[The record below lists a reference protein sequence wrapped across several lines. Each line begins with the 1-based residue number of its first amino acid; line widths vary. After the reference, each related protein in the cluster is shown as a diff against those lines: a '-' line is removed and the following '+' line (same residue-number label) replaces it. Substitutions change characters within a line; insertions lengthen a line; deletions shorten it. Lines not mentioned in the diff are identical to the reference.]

1 MYGRDGIDAKHLE
14 AAAVGLKLKRALRK
28 GNITMILETIKRIFG
43 VQAREERRSLLL
55 SVEPLEKRVA
65 LLEGGV
71 VEEFSIERD
80 GDRSISGS
88 IYKARVHNVE
98 PSLKALFVDI
108 GLEKNGFLHF
118 WDAVPAA
125 MDEQIEAVERRGSRG
140 RKPRITSNDI
150 PRLYPAGAEV
160 IVQVNKGPI
169 GTKGAR
175 VTTNLSLPGRYLVLM
190 PFGEMSGVSRKI
202 EDPAER
208 SRLRKILQE
217 LDVPEGMGVILR
229 TNGEGLQARY
239 FVRDLALL
247 LEQWRKV
254 EEGMKTK
261 NAPAVLLE
269 EPDLVER
276 AVRDFLTEEVDEVLV
291 DNEDAEKRVREIV
304 GAISKRSLRKVK
316 RHLAPEPLFE
326 AYGVNRQIENAFRR
340 QIWLKSGA
348 YLVVDETEALVSID
362 VNTGKSRG
370 GKDHDDTIL
379 RTNLEAAEEAARQL
393 RLRNLGGIIVVDFID
408 MRARRDQIAVYEK
421 FKQCLRRDRART
433 NTLPISQLGLL
444 EMTRQRVQESIRKAV
459 TMECPCCRG
468 KGMVKSLETMSVE
481 IQREISRIFRM
492 HPDVP
497 EIRVVVNPNVL
508 NRLRTEDDE
517 LLAQLQRRST
527 GQFSFKADPNANV
540 EDYKIFNSATEQL
553 LE

>member
-1 MYGRDGIDAKHLE
+1 
-14 AAAVGLKLKRALRK
+14 
-28 GNITMILETIKRIFG
+28 MIVETIKRIFG
-43 VQAREERRSLLL
+43 VKTKEERRSLLI

-71 VEEFSIERD
+71 VEEFSIERE
-80 GDRSISGS
+80 GDRSISGN

-108 GLEKNGFLHF
+108 GLEKNAFLHF

-150 PRLYPAGAEV
+150 PRLYPPGAEV

-175 VTTNLSLPGRYLVLM
+175 VTTNLSMPGRYLVLM

-202 EDPAER
+202 ENPEER
-208 SRLRKILQE
+208 ARLRKILQE

-229 TNGEGLQARY
+229 TNGEGMQARY

-247 LEQWRKV
+247 LEQWKKV
-254 EEGMKTK
+254 EEGLKSK

-276 AVRDFLTEEVDEVLV
+276 SVRDFLTEEVDEVMV
-291 DNEDAEKRVREIV
+291 DNEDAEKRVREMV
-304 GAISKRSLRKVK
+304 GLISKRSLRKVK
-316 RHLAPEPLFE
+316 RHLAAEPLFE
-326 AYGVNRQIENAFRR
+326 AFGVNRQIESALRR
-340 QIWLKSGA
+340 QVWLKSGA

-362 VNTGKSRG
+362 VNTGKTRG
-370 GKDHDDTIL
+370 GRDHDDTI
-379 RTNLEAAEEAARQL
+379 RKTNLEAAEEAARQL
-393 RLRNLGGIIVVDFID
+393 RLRNLGGLVVIDFID
-408 MRARRDQIAVYEK
+408 MKSRRDQMAVYEK

-433 NTLPISQLGLL
+433 HTLPISPLGLL
-444 EMTRQRVQESIRKAV
+444 EMTRQRVQESIRRAV
-459 TMECPCCRG
+459 YMECPCCRG
-468 KGMVKSLETMSVE
+468 KGMVKSFETMSVE
-481 IQREISRIFRM
+481 IQREISRILRKYS
-492 HPDVP
+492 DVH
-497 EIRVVVNPNVL
+497 EIKVVVHPGVL
-508 NRLRTEDDE
+508 HRLRTEDDE
-517 LLAQLQRRST
+517 LLVELQRRFA
-527 GQFSFKADPNANV
+527 GQFQFKADPAANV
-540 EDYKIFNSATEQL
+540 EDFKILNSATEQP

>member
-1 MYGRDGIDAKHLE
+1 
-14 AAAVGLKLKRALRK
+14 
-28 GNITMILETIKRIFG
+28 MIVETIKRIFG
-43 VQAREERRSLLL
+43 VKTKEERRSLLI

-71 VEEFSIERD
+71 VEEFSIERE
-80 GDRSISGS
+80 GDRSISGN

-108 GLEKNGFLHF
+108 GLEKNAFLHF

-150 PRLYPAGAEV
+150 PRLYPPGAEV

-175 VTTNLSLPGRYLVLM
+175 VTTNLSMPGRYLVLM

-202 EDPAER
+202 ENPEER
-208 SRLRKILQE
+208 ARLRKILQE

-229 TNGEGLQARY
+229 TNGEGMQARY

-247 LEQWRKV
+247 LEQWKKV
-254 EEGMKTK
+254 EEGLKSK

-276 AVRDFLTEEVDEVLV
+276 SVRDFLTEEVDEVMV
-291 DNEDAEKRVREIV
+291 DNDDAEKRVREMV
-304 GAISKRSLRKVK
+304 GLISKRSLRKVK
-316 RHLAPEPLFE
+316 RHLAAEPLFE
-326 AYGVNRQIENAFRR
+326 AFGVNRQIESALRR
-340 QIWLKSGA
+340 QVWLKSGA

-362 VNTGKSRG
+362 VNTGKTRG
-370 GKDHDDTIL
+370 GRDHDDTI
-379 RTNLEAAEEAARQL
+379 RKTNLEAAEEAARQL
-393 RLRNLGGIIVVDFID
+393 RLRNLGGLVVIDFID
-408 MRARRDQIAVYEK
+408 MKSRRDQMAVYEK

-433 NTLPISQLGLL
+433 HTLPISPLGLL
-444 EMTRQRVQESIRKAV
+444 EMTRQRVQESIRRAV
-459 TMECPCCRG
+459 YMECPCCRG
-468 KGMVKSLETMSVE
+468 KGMVKSFETMSVE
-481 IQREISRIFRM
+481 IQREISRILRK
-492 HPDVP
+492 HSDVH
-497 EIRVVVNPNVL
+497 EIKVVVHPGVL
-508 NRLRTEDDE
+508 HRLRTEDDE
-517 LLAQLQRRST
+517 LLVELQRRFA
-527 GQFSFKADPNANV
+527 GQFQFKADPAANV
-540 EDYKIFNSATEQL
+540 EDFKILNSATEQP

>member
-1 MYGRDGIDAKHLE
+1 
-14 AAAVGLKLKRALRK
+14 
-28 GNITMILETIKRIFG
+28 MIVETIKRIFG
-43 VQAREERRSLLL
+43 VKTKEERRSLLI

-71 VEEFSIERD
+71 VEEFSIERE
-80 GDRSISGS
+80 GDRSISGN
-88 IYKARVHNVE
+88 IYKARVHNIE

-108 GLEKNGFLHF
+108 GLEKNAFLHF

-150 PRLYPAGAEV
+150 PRLYPPGAEV

-175 VTTNLSLPGRYLVLM
+175 VTTNISMPGRYLVLM

-202 EDPAER
+202 ENPEER
-208 SRLRKILQE
+208 ARLRKILQE

-229 TNGEGLQARY
+229 TNGEGMQARY

-254 EEGMKTK
+254 EEGLKTK

-276 AVRDFLTEEVDEVLV
+276 SVRDFLTEEVDEVMV
-291 DNEDAEKRVREIV
+291 DNEDAEKRVREMV
-304 GAISKRSLRKVK
+304 GLISKRSLKKVK
-316 RHLAPEPLFE
+316 RHLAAEPLFE
-326 AYGVNRQIENAFRR
+326 AFGVNRQIESALRR
-340 QIWLKSGA
+340 QVWLKSGA

-362 VNTGKSRG
+362 VNTGKTRG
-370 GKDHDDTIL
+370 GRDHDDTI
-379 RTNLEAAEEAARQL
+379 RKTNLEAAEEVARQL
-393 RLRNLGGIIVVDFID
+393 RLRNLGGLVVIDFID
-408 MRARRDQIAVYEK
+408 MKSRRDQMAVYEK

-433 NTLPISQLGLL
+433 HTLPISPLGLL
-444 EMTRQRVQESIRKAV
+444 EMTRQRVQESIRRAV
-459 TMECPCCRG
+459 YMECPCCRG
-468 KGMVKSLETMSVE
+468 KGMVKSFETMSVE
-481 IQREISRIFRM
+481 IQREISRILRK
-492 HPDVP
+492 HSEVH
-497 EIRVVVNPNVL
+497 EIKVVVHPGVL
-508 NRLRTEDDE
+508 HRLRTEDDE
-517 LLAQLQRRST
+517 LLVELQRRFA
-527 GQFSFKADPNANV
+527 GQFQFKADPAANV
-540 EDYKIFNSATEQL
+540 EDFKILNAGTEQP

>member
-1 MYGRDGIDAKHLE
+1 
-14 AAAVGLKLKRALRK
+14 
-28 GNITMILETIKRIFG
+28 MIVETIKRIFG
-43 VQAREERRSLLL
+43 VKTKEERRSLLI

-71 VEEFSIERD
+71 VEEFSIERE
-80 GDRSISGS
+80 GDRSISGN
-88 IYKARVHNVE
+88 IYKARVHNIE

-108 GLEKNGFLHF
+108 GLEKNAFLHF

-150 PRLYPAGAEV
+150 PRLYPPGAEV

-175 VTTNLSLPGRYLVLM
+175 VTTNISMPGRYLVLM

-202 EDPAER
+202 ENPEER
-208 SRLRKILQE
+208 ARLRKILQE

-229 TNGEGLQARY
+229 TNGEGMQARY

-254 EEGMKTK
+254 EEGLKTK

-276 AVRDFLTEEVDEVLV
+276 SVRDFLTEEVDEVMV
-291 DNEDAEKRVREIV
+291 DNEDAEKRVREMV
-304 GAISKRSLRKVK
+304 GLISKRSLKKVK
-316 RHLAPEPLFE
+316 RHLAAEPLFE
-326 AYGVNRQIENAFRR
+326 AFGVNRQIESALRR
-340 QIWLKSGA
+340 QVWLKSGA

-362 VNTGKSRG
+362 VNTGKTRG
-370 GKDHDDTIL
+370 GRDHDDTI
-379 RTNLEAAEEAARQL
+379 RKTNLEAAEEVARQL
-393 RLRNLGGIIVVDFID
+393 RLRNLGGLVVIDFID
-408 MRARRDQIAVYEK
+408 MKSRRDQMAVYEK

-433 NTLPISQLGLL
+433 HTLPISPLGLL
-444 EMTRQRVQESIRKAV
+444 EMTRQRVQESIRRAV
-459 TMECPCCRG
+459 YMECPCCRG
-468 KGMVKSLETMSVE
+468 KGMVKSFETMSVE
-481 IQREISRIFRM
+481 IQREISRILRK
-492 HPDVP
+492 HSEVH
-497 EIRVVVNPNVL
+497 EIKVVVHPGVL
-508 NRLRTEDDE
+508 HRLRTEDDE
-517 LLAQLQRRST
+517 LLVELQRRFA
-527 GQFSFKADPNANV
+527 GQFQFKADPAANV
-540 EDYKIFNSATEQL
+540 EDFKILNAATDQP

>member
-1 MYGRDGIDAKHLE
+1 
-14 AAAVGLKLKRALRK
+14 
-28 GNITMILETIKRIFG
+28 MIVETIRRIFG
-43 VQAREERRSLLL
+43 VKNKEERRSLLI

-71 VEEFSIERD
+71 VEEFSIERE
-80 GDRSISGS
+80 GDRSISGN

-108 GLEKNGFLHF
+108 GLEKNAFLHF

-150 PRLYPAGAEV
+150 PRLYPPGAEV

-175 VTTNLSLPGRYLVLM
+175 VTTNISMPGRYLVLM

-202 EDPAER
+202 ENPEER
-208 SRLRKILQE
+208 ARLRKILQE

-229 TNGEGLQARY
+229 TNGEGMQARY

-247 LEQWRKV
+247 LEQWKKV
-254 EEGMKTK
+254 EEGLKVK

-276 AVRDFLTEEVDEVLV
+276 SVRDFLTEEVDEVMV
-291 DNEDAEKRVREIV
+291 DNDDAEKRVREMV
-304 GAISKRSLRKVK
+304 GLISKRSLKKVK
-316 RHLAPEPLFE
+316 RHLAAEPLFE
-326 AYGVNRQIENAFRR
+326 AFGVNRQIESALRR
-340 QIWLKSGA
+340 QVWLKSGA

-362 VNTGKSRG
+362 VNTGKTRG
-370 GKDHDDTIL
+370 GRDHDDTI
-379 RTNLEAAEEAARQL
+379 RKTNLEAAEEAARQL
-393 RLRNLGGIIVVDFID
+393 RLRNLGGLVVIDFID
-408 MRARRDQIAVYEK
+408 MKSRRDQMAVYEK

-433 NTLPISQLGLL
+433 HTLPISALGLL
-444 EMTRQRVQESIRKAV
+444 EMTRQRVQESIRRAV
-459 TMECPCCRG
+459 YMECPCCRG
-468 KGMVKSLETMSVE
+468 KGMVKSFETMSVE
-481 IQREISRIFRM
+481 IQREISRILRK
-492 HPDVP
+492 HSEVH
-497 EIRVVVNPNVL
+497 EIKVVVHPGVL
-508 NRLRTEDDE
+508 HRLRTEDDE
-517 LLAQLQRRST
+517 LLVELQRRFA
-527 GQFSFKADPNANV
+527 GQFQFKADPAANV
-540 EDYKIFNSATEQL
+540 EDFKILNVATEQP

>member
-1 MYGRDGIDAKHLE
+1 
-14 AAAVGLKLKRALRK
+14 
-28 GNITMILETIKRIFG
+28 MILEKIKRIFG
-43 VQAREERRSLLL
+43 LKSKEERRSLLI

-71 VEEFSIERD
+71 VEEFSIERE
-80 GDRSISGS
+80 GDRSISGN

-98 PSLKALFVDI
+98 PSLKALFVDC
-108 GLEKNGFLHF
+108 GLEKNAFLHF

-125 MDEQIEAVERRGSRG
+125 MDEQIEAVERRGGGRG
-140 RKPRITSNDI
+140 RPPRITSNDI

-190 PFGEMSGVSRKI
+190 PFGDLSGVSRKI
-202 EDPAER
+202 EDPQER

-261 NAPAVLLE
+261 SAPAVLLE

-276 AVRDFLTEEVDEVLV
+276 SVRDFLTEEVDEVMI
-291 DNEDAEKRVREIV
+291 DDEEAEQRVRAMV

-326 AYGVNRQIENAFRR
+326 AYGVNRQIESALRR
-340 QIWLKSGA
+340 QVWLKSGA
-348 YLVVDETEALVSID
+348 YLVIDETEALVSID
-362 VNTGKSRG
+362 VNTGKTRG
-370 GKDHDDTIL
+370 GRDHDDTIL
-379 RTNLEAAEEAARQL
+379 RTNLEAAEEITRQL
-393 RLRNLGGIIVVDFID
+393 RLRNLGGLVVVDFID
-408 MRARRDQIAVYEK
+408 MKSRRDQSAVYEK
-421 FKQCLRRDRART
+421 FKNGLRRDRART
-433 NTLPISQLGLL
+433 NTLPISPLGLL
-444 EMTRQRVQESIRKAV
+444 EMTRQRVQESIRRAV
-459 TMECPCCRG
+459 YMECPSCNG
-468 KGMVKSLETMSVE
+468 KGMVKSFETMSVE
-481 IQREISRIFRM
+481 IQREISRIIRK
-492 HPDVP
+492 HPDVH
-497 EIRVVVNPNVL
+497 EIKVVVHPGVL
-508 NRLRTEDDE
+508 HRLRTEDDE
-517 LLAQLQRRST
+517 LLVQLQRRCA
-527 GQFSFKADPNANV
+527 GQFSFKTDPSAKIEDFKILNA
-540 EDYKIFNSATEQL
+540 ATDQV

>member
-1 MYGRDGIDAKHLE
+1 
-14 AAAVGLKLKRALRK
+14 
-28 GNITMILETIKRIFG
+28 MILETIKRILG
-43 VQAREERRSLLL
+43 MKKREERRSLLL

-71 VEEFSIERD
+71 VEEFSIERE

-125 MDEQIEAVERRGSRG
+125 MDEQIEAVERSGGRG
-140 RKPRITSNDI
+140 RQPRITSNDI
-150 PRLYPAGAEV
+150 PRLYPPGAEV

-175 VTTNLSLPGRYLVLM
+175 VTTNLSMPGRYLVLM
-190 PFGEMSGVSRKI
+190 PFGDMSGVSRKI
-202 EDPAER
+202 EDPEER
-208 SRLRKILQE
+208 KRLRKILQE

-261 NAPAVLLE
+261 TAPAVLLE

-276 AVRDFLTEEVDEVLV
+276 SVRDFLTEEVDEVLV
-291 DNEDAEKRVREIV
+291 DNEEAEKRVKDLV

-316 RHLAPEPLFE
+316 RHLAAEPLFE
-326 AYGVNRQIENAFRR
+326 AFGVNRQIESALRR
-340 QIWLKSGA
+340 QVWLKSGA
-348 YLVVDETEALVSID
+348 SLVVDETEALVSID

-370 GKDHDDTIL
+370 GKDHDDTIR
-379 RTNLEAAEEAARQL
+379 RTNLEAAEEIARQL
-393 RLRNLGGIIVVDFID
+393 RLRNLGGIIVIDFID

-421 FKQCLRRDRART
+421 FKDCLRRDRART
-433 NTLPISQLGLL
+433 HTLPISPLGLL

-459 TMECPCCRG
+459 YMECPSCRG
-468 KGMVKSLETMSVE
+468 KGMVKSFETMSVE
-481 IQREISRIFRM
+481 IQREISRVLRT
-492 HPDVP
+492 HPQVH
-497 EIRVVVNPNVL
+497 EIKVL
-508 NRLRTEDDE
+508 VHPGVLHRLRTEDDE
-517 LLAQLQRRST
+517 LLMQLQRRCS
-527 GQFSFKADPNANV
+527 GAFHFKADANANV
-540 EDYKIFNSATEQL
+540 EDFKILDAATDQP

>member
-1 MYGRDGIDAKHLE
+1 
-14 AAAVGLKLKRALRK
+14 
-28 GNITMILETIKRIFG
+28 MIVETIKRIFG
-43 VQAREERRSLLL
+43 VKTKEERRSLLI

-71 VEEFSIERD
+71 VEEFPIERE
-80 GDRSISGS
+80 GDRSISGN

-108 GLEKNGFLHF
+108 GLEKNAFLHF

-150 PRLYPAGAEV
+150 PRLYPPGAEV

-175 VTTNLSLPGRYLVLM
+175 VTTNLSMPGRYLVLM

-202 EDPAER
+202 ENPEER
-208 SRLRKILQE
+208 ARLRKILQE

-229 TNGEGLQARY
+229 TNGEGMQARY

-247 LEQWRKV
+247 LEQWKKV
-254 EEGMKTK
+254 EEGLKSK

-276 AVRDFLTEEVDEVLV
+276 SVRDFLTEEVDEVMV
-291 DNEDAEKRVREIV
+291 DNEDAEKRVREMV
-304 GAISKRSLRKVK
+304 GLISKRSLRKVK
-316 RHLAPEPLFE
+316 RHLAAEPLFE
-326 AYGVNRQIENAFRR
+326 AFGVNRQIESALRR
-340 QIWLKSGA
+340 QVWLKSGA

-362 VNTGKSRG
+362 VNTGKTRG
-370 GKDHDDTIL
+370 GRDHDDTI
-379 RTNLEAAEEAARQL
+379 RKTNLEAAEEAARQL
-393 RLRNLGGIIVVDFID
+393 RLRNLGGLVVIDFID
-408 MRARRDQIAVYEK
+408 MKSRRDQMAVYEK

-433 NTLPISQLGLL
+433 HTLPISPLGLL
-444 EMTRQRVQESIRKAV
+444 EMTRQRVQESIRRAV
-459 TMECPCCRG
+459 YMECPCCRG
-468 KGMVKSLETMSVE
+468 KGMVKSFETMSVE
-481 IQREISRIFRM
+481 IQREISRILRK
-492 HPDVP
+492 HSDVH
-497 EIRVVVNPNVL
+497 EIKVVVHPGVL
-508 NRLRTEDDE
+508 HRLRTEDDE
-517 LLAQLQRRST
+517 LLVELQRRFA
-527 GQFSFKADPNANV
+527 GQFQFKADPAANV
-540 EDYKIFNSATEQL
+540 EDFKILNSATEQP

>member
-1 MYGRDGIDAKHLE
+1 
-14 AAAVGLKLKRALRK
+14 
-28 GNITMILETIKRIFG
+28 MIVETIKRIFG
-43 VQAREERRSLLL
+43 VKTKEERRSLLI

-71 VEEFSIERD
+71 VEEFSIERE
-80 GDRSISGS
+80 GDRSISGN

-108 GLEKNGFLHF
+108 GLEKNAFLHF

-150 PRLYPAGAEV
+150 PRLYPPGAEV

-175 VTTNLSLPGRYLVLM
+175 VTTNISMPGRYLVLM

-202 EDPAER
+202 ENPEER
-208 SRLRKILQE
+208 ARLRKILQE

-229 TNGEGLQARY
+229 TNGEGMQARY

-247 LEQWRKV
+247 LEQWKKV
-254 EEGMKTK
+254 EEGLKTK

-276 AVRDFLTEEVDEVLV
+276 SVRDFLTEEVDEVMV
-291 DNEDAEKRVREIV
+291 DNEDAEKRVREMV
-304 GAISKRSLRKVK
+304 GLISKRSLKKVK
-316 RHLAPEPLFE
+316 RHLAAEPLFE
-326 AYGVNRQIENAFRR
+326 AFGVNRQIESALRR
-340 QIWLKSGA
+340 QVWLKSGA

-362 VNTGKSRG
+362 VNTGKTRG
-370 GKDHDDTIL
+370 GRDHDDTI
-379 RTNLEAAEEAARQL
+379 RKTNLEAAEEVARQL
-393 RLRNLGGIIVVDFID
+393 RLRNLGGLVVIDFID
-408 MRARRDQIAVYEK
+408 MKSRRDQMAVYEK

-433 NTLPISQLGLL
+433 HTLPISPLGLL
-444 EMTRQRVQESIRKAV
+444 EMTRQRVQESIRRAV
-459 TMECPCCRG
+459 YMECPCCRG
-468 KGMVKSLETMSVE
+468 KGMVKSFETMSVE
-481 IQREISRIFRM
+481 IQREISRILRK
-492 HPDVP
+492 HSEVH
-497 EIRVVVNPNVL
+497 EIKVVVHPGVL
-508 NRLRTEDDE
+508 HRLRTEDDD
-517 LLAQLQRRST
+517 LLVELQRRFA
-527 GQFSFKADPNANV
+527 GQFQFKADPAANV
-540 EDYKIFNSATEQL
+540 EDFKILNAATEQP

>member
-1 MYGRDGIDAKHLE
+1 
-14 AAAVGLKLKRALRK
+14 
-28 GNITMILETIKRIFG
+28 MIVETIKRIFG
-43 VQAREERRSLLL
+43 VKTKEERRSLLI

-71 VEEFSIERD
+71 VEEFSIERE
-80 GDRSISGS
+80 GDRSISGN

-108 GLEKNGFLHF
+108 GLEKNAFLHF

-125 MDEQIEAVERRGSRG
+125 MDEQIEAVERRGGRA

-150 PRLYPAGAEV
+150 PRLYPPGAEV

-175 VTTNLSLPGRYLVLM
+175 VTTNISLPGRYLVLM

-202 EDPAER
+202 ENPEER
-208 SRLRKILQE
+208 ARLRKILQE

-229 TNGEGLQARY
+229 TNGEGMQARY

-247 LEQWRKV
+247 LEQWKKV
-254 EEGMKTK
+254 EEGLKTK

-276 AVRDFLTEEVDEVLV
+276 SVRDFLTEEVDEVMV
-291 DNEDAEKRVREIV
+291 DNEDAERRVREMV
-304 GAISKRSLRKVK
+304 GLISKRSLKKVK
-316 RHLAPEPLFE
+316 RHLAAEPLFE
-326 AYGVNRQIENAFRR
+326 AFGVNRQIESALRR
-340 QIWLKSGA
+340 QVWLKSGA

-362 VNTGKSRG
+362 VNTGKTRG
-370 GKDHDDTIL
+370 GRDHDDTI
-379 RTNLEAAEEAARQL
+379 RKTNLEAAEEVARQL
-393 RLRNLGGIIVVDFID
+393 RLRNLGGLVVIDFID
-408 MRARRDQIAVYEK
+408 MKSRRDQMAVYEK

-433 NTLPISQLGLL
+433 HTLPISPLGLL
-444 EMTRQRVQESIRKAV
+444 EMTRQRVQESIRRAV
-459 TMECPCCRG
+459 YMECPCCRG
-468 KGMVKSLETMSVE
+468 KGMVKSFETMSVE
-481 IQREISRIFRM
+481 IQREISRILRK
-492 HPDVP
+492 HSDVH
-497 EIRVVVNPNVL
+497 EIKVVVHPGVL
-508 NRLRTEDDE
+508 HRLRTEDDE
-517 LLAQLQRRST
+517 LLVELQRRFA
-527 GQFSFKADPNANV
+527 GQFQFKADPAANV
-540 EDYKIFNSATEQL
+540 EDFKILNAATEQP